1 MRFLLSG
8 GQASEISEIDASVPD
23 DLPIYLTLDNYVAH
37 KPEKVR
43 ARFAARPRFNIHCTP
58 TSASWMS
65 WVERFSSMSETWI
78 TRQAHI
84 IVEDPEASIEHSL
97 KT

>member
-65 WVERFSSMSETWI
+65 WVERFFSMSETWI